1 MTDEQRLI
9 FFERLTALLNGAVN
23 EKSEKIKRVELYCD
37 ALNWQITH
45 LLEEI
50 YKLDF
55 LKDDFDL
62 QSFTAGNIEAP
73 IERMKIQMAKP
84 WLNGKFTIGL
94 MGHFNSGK
102 TTALNLIFDEN
113 FATKH
118 RENTALATYLTYGK
132 ATDSITIVDKG
143 GKSQVIPISESEIF
157 DYQKGVKNFPFARIF
172 DYLVK
177 DSNKEILKNLTF
189 IDTPG
194 LSSSN
199 EHSEPTKLAISTCDA
214 IFWFI
219 ALTDSEGLD
228 DLDFIK
234 NNLEGKS
241 IYVVLSFADAVE
253 SLEES
258 TKVIVKEFKKRNIE
272 VKRFFTLGRE
282 EEFRSKF
289 KNDVLSTLGHITK
302 EHDIYNPYH
311 HIYHVVT
318 TFVDY
323 LVDVQK
329 SITGALNE
337 LKGNTNKILDTYRDS
352 QNRYNSACSN
362 CASRINNMADT
373 FNRRCSSAIMC
384 GGAANALAS
393 DFKSVVDSLN
403 KMQTA
408 YDAIDISKL
417 VDYGH
422 LLGQISDLEEKIKRS
437 SEILQE
443 LKQIQ
448 KNLE

>member
-1 MTDEQRLI
+1 
-9 FFERLTALLNGAVN
+9 
-23 EKSEKIKRVELYCD
+23 
-37 ALNWQITH
+37 
-45 LLEEI
+45 
-50 YKLDF
+50 
-55 LKDDFDL
+55 
-62 QSFTAGNIEAP
+62 
-73 IERMKIQMAKP
+73 
-84 WLNGKFTIGL
+84 
-94 MGHFNSGK
+94 
-102 TTALNLIFDEN
+102 
-113 FATKH
+113 
-118 RENTALATYLTYGK
+118 
-132 ATDSITIVDKG
+132 
-143 GKSQVIPISESEIF
+143 
-157 DYQKGVKNFPFARIF
+157 
-172 DYLVK
+172 
-177 DSNKEILKNLTF
+177 
-189 IDTPG
+189 
-194 LSSSN
+194 
-199 EHSEPTKLAISTCDA
+199 
-214 IFWFI
+214 
-219 ALTDSEGLD
+219 
-228 DLDFIK
+228 
-234 NNLEGKS
+234 
-241 IYVVLSFADAVE
+241 
-253 SLEES
+253 
-258 TKVIVKEFKKRNIE
+258 
-272 VKRFFTLGRE
+272 
-282 EEFRSKF
+282 
-289 KNDVLSTLGHITK
+289 
-302 EHDIYNPYH
+302 
-311 HIYHVVT
+311 
-318 TFVDY
+318 VDY